1 MHFSVITPT
10 PGLEHEAVRQLLPG
24 AYTEHQWLWRFF
36 PSEAGTARDHIF
48 RRTDQGQAMRFYVV
62 SKRPPVAF
70 SDAWSVRTRPYAPR
84 LQNGDE
90 LEFELR
96 ANPVVTRRHEDG
108 KSRRHDVVMDAKTRA
123 KTEGSQPATGY
134 SLVRSACT
142 TWLSQ
147 QGEQH
152 GFQVD
157 EASLSVDGYIQ
168 HVAKEDQL
176 RFSSVDFRGGLR
188 VTDQDAFS
196 AMLASGLGHAKAFG
210 CGLML
215 VRRPL

>member
-10 PGLEHEAVRQLLPG
+10 PGRENEATHQLLAG
-24 AYTEHQWLWRFF
+24 AYAEHQWLWRFF
-36 PSEAGTARDHIF
+36 PSEAGSARDHIF
-48 RRTDQGQAMRFYVV
+48 RRADLGQAMRFYVV

-70 SDAWSVRTRPYAPR
+70 SEAWSVKTRPYAPR
-84 LQNGDE
+84 LQAGDE

-96 ANPVVTRRHEDG
+96 ANPVVTRKHEDG
-108 KSRRHDVVMDAKTRA
+108 KSRRHDVVMDAKRRA
-123 KTEGSQPATGY
+123 KEEGSERASGY

-142 TWLSQ
+142 AWLNQ
-147 QGEQH
+147 QGGQH
-152 GFQVD
+152 GFLID
-157 EASLSVDGYIQ
+157 EAGLSVDGYTQ
-168 HVAKEDQL
+168 HVGKADSI

-188 VTDQDAFS
+188 VTDPDAF
-196 AMLASGLGHAKAFG
+196 AATLASGLGHAKAFG